1 MSGWII
7 AVCAVVTLLILMGST
22 VVGCAIWIMR
32 EFNRV
37 KDEILADF
45 NRKHEANLTTV
56 RALEVLV
63 ARHDIL
69 LNPEFGGRHSNGRSG
84 KQHG

>member
-1 MSGWII
+1 MSTWII
-7 AVCAVVTLLILMGST
+7 AACSVVTLLILMGST

-37 KDEILADF
+37 KDEILRDF
-45 NRKHEANLTTV
+45 NLKHEANRQTV
-56 RALEVLV
+56 QALEVLV

-69 LNPEFGGRHSNGRSG
+69 LNPEFTGRHRAV
-84 KQHG
+84 KPHG